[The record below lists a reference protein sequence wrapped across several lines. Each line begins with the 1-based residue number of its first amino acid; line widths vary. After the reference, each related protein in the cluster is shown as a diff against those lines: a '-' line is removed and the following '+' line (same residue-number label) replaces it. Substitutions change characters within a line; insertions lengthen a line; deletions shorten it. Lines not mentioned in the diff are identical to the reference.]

1 MAKLILA
8 ASLVLMGIT
17 GTAASLPERS
27 EAPALTRHDR
37 LQDQMAL
44 ALAYHEAGN
53 RYEAEAALDA
63 ALRLDPAYAPA
74 LTLMKTYRRPG
85 PEAK

>member
-17 GTAASLPERS
+17 ETAASLPDRA
-27 EAPALTRHDR
+27 EAPALSRHDR

-44 ALAYHEAGN
+44 ALAHHEAGD
-53 RYEAEAALDA
+53 RRETRTALYA
-63 ALRLDPAYAPA
+63 ALRLDPDYAPA
-74 LTLMKTYRRPG
+74 LTLMKEYRRPG

>member
-27 EAPALTRHDR
+27 ETPALTRHDR

-44 ALAYHEAGN
+44 ALAHHEAGS
-53 RYEAEAALDA
+53 RRQAEAALDA
-63 ALRLDPAYAPA
+63 ALRIDPAYAPA
-74 LTLMKTYRRPG
+74 LILMKDYRRPG

>member
-17 GTAASLPERS
+17 GTAASLPDRA
-27 EAPALTRHDR
+27 EAPALSRHDR

-44 ALAYHEAGN
+44 ALAHHEAGDK
-53 RYEAEAALDA
+53 RETEAALYA
-63 ALRLDPAYAPA
+63 ALRLDPDYAPA
-74 LTLMKTYRRPG
+74 LTLMKEYRRPG
-85 PEAK
+85 PQAK

>member
-17 GTAASLPERS
+17 GTAASLPEKS
-27 EAPALTRHDR
+27 ETPALNRHDR

-44 ALAYHEAGN
+44 ALAHHEAGDK
-53 RYEAEAALDA
+53 RETEAALYA
-63 ALRLDPAYAPA
+63 ALRLDPDYAPA
-74 LTLMKTYRRPG
+74 LTLMKEYRRHG